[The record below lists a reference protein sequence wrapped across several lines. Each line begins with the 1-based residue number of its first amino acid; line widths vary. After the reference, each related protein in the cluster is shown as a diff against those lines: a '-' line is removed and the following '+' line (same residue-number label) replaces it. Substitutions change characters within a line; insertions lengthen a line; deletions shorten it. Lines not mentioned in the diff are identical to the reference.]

1 MANQALSLIRLPLP
15 SFMAE
20 KRVFINMNIITDPLF
35 LQLVVGVLIGLG
47 AGYIG
52 SFMILKRMS
61 LVGDVISH
69 VALPGIAIALIF
81 KINPFF
87 GAFTALFLAIIGIW
101 FLERKTELPSE
112 TLVGIFFALSLALGI
127 LITPEPELLEALFG
141 DITKIGIVDVL
152 ITIALTTVIFLTMF
166 RIYRGLTLSVV
177 SQQLAQSMGI
187 NVSKISFLF
196 LLLVAIIVAL
206 GLKVTGVF
214 LMGALIIVPAAA
226 AKNIS
231 VNLANFTR
239 LAALFGGLSA
249 LGGILFA
256 SYFGLHPG
264 PIVVLSSGLIF
275 ILTLLFKK

>member
-1 MANQALSLIRLPLP
+1 M
-15 SFMAE
+15 
-20 KRVFINMNIITDPLF
+20 
-35 LQLVVGVLIGLG
+35 VGILIGLG
-47 AGYIG
+47 AGYLG

-81 KINPFF
+81 KINPFL
-87 GAFTALFLAIIGIW
+87 GAFAALFLAVFGIW
-101 FLERKTELPSE
+101 FLEKKTELPSE

-141 DITKIGIVDVL
+141 DITKIGIFDALVTIILVL
-152 ITIALTTVIFLTMF
+152 VIFFTMF

-177 SQQLAQSMGI
+177 SKQLAQSMGI
-187 NVSKISFLF
+187 NVSKISLLF

-214 LMGALIIVPAAA
+214 LMGALVIVPAAA

-231 VNLANFTR
+231 INLANFTR
-239 LAALFGGLSA
+239 LAALFGGISA
-249 LGGILFA
+249 LAGILFA
-256 SYFGLHPG
+256 NNFNLHPG
-264 PIVVLSSGLIF
+264 PIVVLSSGVIF
-275 ILTLLFKK
+275 LLTLLFKK

>member
-1 MANQALSLIRLPLP
+1 MDLNT
-15 SFMAE
+15 
-20 KRVFINMNIITDPLF
+20 NMNIITNPLS
-35 LQLVVGVLIGLG
+35 LQLLVGILTGLG
-47 AGYIG
+47 AGYLG

-69 VALPGIAIALIF
+69 VALPGIALSLIF

-87 GAFTALFLAIIGIW
+87 GAFAALFLAVIGVW
-101 FLERKTELPSE
+101 FLERKTEIPSE

-141 DITKIGIVDVL
+141 DITKIGPTDAL
-152 ITIALTTVIFLTMF
+152 ITIAMIAFIFFTMF

-177 SQQLAQSMGI
+177 SKQLAQSMGI
-187 NVSKISFLF
+187 NVSKTSFLF
-196 LLLVAIIVAL
+196 LLLVAVIVTL

-214 LMGALIIVPAAA
+214 LMGALVIVPAAA
-226 AKNIS
+226 AKNVS

-239 LAALFGGLSA
+239 LAALFGGISA

-256 SYFGLHPG
+256 SYFNLHPG
-264 PIVVLSSGLIF
+264 PIVVLASGVIF
-275 ILTLLFKK
+275 LLTLLFKE

>member
-1 MANQALSLIRLPLP
+1 MAVKQAS
-15 SFMAE
+15 
-20 KRVFINMNIITDPLF
+20 INMSIITNPLF
-35 LQLVVGVLIGLG
+35 LQLLVGILIGLG
-47 AGYIG
+47 AGYLG

-61 LVGDVISH
+61 LVGDAISH

-87 GAFTALFLAIIGIW
+87 GAFAALFLAIIGIW
-101 FLERKTELPSE
+101 FLEKRTELPSE

-141 DITKIGIVDVL
+141 DITKIGPIDAL
-152 ITIALTTVIFLTMF
+152 ITIVATILIFCTIF
-166 RIYRGLTLSVV
+166 RIYRKLTLSVV
-177 SQQLAQSMGI
+177 SKQLAQSMGI

-196 LLLVAIIVAL
+196 FLLVAVIVAL

-214 LMGALIIVPAAA
+214 LMGALVIVPAAA

-231 VNLANFTR
+231 ISLASFTR
-239 LAALFGGLSA
+239 LAALFGGVSA

-256 SYFGLHPG
+256 SHFNLHPG
-264 PIVVLSSGLIF
+264 PIVVLASGVIFLVTLIF
-275 ILTLLFKK
+275 KK